1 MNPIINEKK
10 IHQGQLVISHQFD
23 PCNQIDMAET
33 SHHLL
38 CYLLDGIHTR
48 KVTQIGDQEYTGNI
62 RKGDICIKPTSHS
75 GFWAWEEPD
84 DSLVFLIHPHFL
96 HQIAVEN
103 DFINPDKVE
112 LQPVLN
118 QHDPQL
124 DQLMSLFH
132 QEIDGNQ
139 VGSLMY
145 LESLSNML
153 AVHLLRHHC
162 VFPIREP
169 QYEGGLPTYKLN
181 QVIDYINFHLE
192 EDISLGEL
200 ANVVKLSQSHF
211 SALFRESTG
220 QSPYKFLIQ
229 QRLARAQE
237 LLLETDRA
245 ISDIATSVGF
255 CDQSHLSRHMKK
267 LLGVSPKQIRDFS

>member
-1 MNPIINEKK
+1 MNQIINEKK
-10 IHQGQLVISHQFD
+10 IHQGKLVISHQFD
-23 PCNQIDMAET
+23 PGNQVGMTET
-33 SHHLL
+33 SHHLI
-38 CYLLDGIHTR
+38 CYLLDGVHTR
-48 KVTQIGDQEYTGNI
+48 KITKIGDREYTGNI

-75 GFWAWEEPD
+75 GFWSWNEPD

-103 DFINPDKVE
+103 EFLNPDKVE
-112 LQPVLN
+112 LLPVLN
-118 QHDPQL
+118 QRDPQL
-124 DQLMSLFH
+124 DQLISLFH
-132 QEIDGNQ
+132 QEIDCDQ
-139 VGSLMY
+139 AGSLMY

-153 AVHLLRHHC
+153 AVHLLRHYC
-162 VFPIREP
+162 AFPIRES
-169 QYEGGLPTYKLN
+169 QYEGGLPTYKLK

-220 QSPYKFLIQ
+220 KSPYKFLIQ
-229 QRLARAQE
+229 QRLTRAQE
-237 LLLETDRA
+237 LLVETDRA
-245 ISDIATSVGF
+245 IADIATSVGF

-267 LLGVSPKQIRDFS
+267 IMGVSPQQIRRYC